1 MNLSSTMVYFKNYTV
16 IEKQMRKQGYILSVD
31 QGTTGTTGIIMDE
44 YGNILWKAYQEIRQ
58 LYPMPGW
65 VEHNPLDLF
74 NSCINIIEELL
85 DETEISL
92 GKVLAL
98 GITNQRET
106 TIVWDRTSGKPVHN
120 AIVWQCRRTAGICED
135 LKNRGLEDEVRSK
148 TGLTID
154 GYFSATKIRWILDNI
169 PNGQRRA
176 ENGELAFGT
185 VDSWIIWNLT
195 NGTVHST
202 DVTNASRTMIF
213 NINTLDWDD
222 DLLSELNIP
231 KAILPKV
238 CSSNEIHAYAG
249 GNFFGGHSPPISG
262 VIGDQNASLFGQ
274 VCFSPGMTKNTYGT
288 GSFILMNTGKKRLMS
303 VPGLLTTPAWCI
315 DNDVTFA
322 LEGSIFSTGSSVQW
336 LKDELSFFSDVEE
349 IEALAEMV
357 DDNGGV
363 YIVPAFTGLG
373 SPHWDMEV
381 RGAIFGITRGTN
393 KGHISRAILESTA
406 YQTKDVLD
414 RMINSTNINIP
425 RLRVD
430 GGGTNNDLLMR
441 IQAEVLDL
449 SIEVCSITETTALG
463 AGYLAGLGIGL
474 WNTYDQITELWESSS
489 CFMPSQSSR
498 LRDVFYTN
506 WQKAVASARGWRPL

>member
-1 MNLSSTMVYFKNYTV
+1 
-16 IEKQMRKQGYILSVD
+16 
-31 QGTTGTTGIIMDE
+31 
-44 YGNILWKAYQEIRQ
+44 
-58 LYPMPGW
+58 
-65 VEHNPLDLF
+65 
-74 NSCINIIEELL
+74 
-85 DETEISL
+85 
-92 GKVLAL
+92 
-98 GITNQRET
+98 
-106 TIVWDRTSGKPVHN
+106 
-120 AIVWQCRRTAGICED
+120 
-135 LKNRGLEDEVRSK
+135 
-148 TGLTID
+148 
-154 GYFSATKIRWILDNI
+154 
-169 PNGQRRA
+169 
-176 ENGELAFGT
+176 
-185 VDSWIIWNLT
+185 
-195 NGTVHST
+195 
-202 DVTNASRTMIF
+202 
-213 NINTLDWDD
+213 
-222 DLLSELNIP
+222 
-231 KAILPKV
+231 
-238 CSSNEIHAYAG
+238 
-249 GNFFGGHSPPISG
+249 
-262 VIGDQNASLFGQ
+262 
-274 VCFSPGMTKNTYGT
+274 
-288 GSFILMNTGKKRLMS
+288 
-303 VPGLLTTPAWCI
+303 
-315 DNDVTFA
+315 
-322 LEGSIFSTGSSVQW
+322 
-336 LKDELSFFSDVEE
+336 VEE